1 MSFSLSSQI
10 CLFRSSLSSL
20 PVSAS
25 SVLSVSSSRVNGG
38 ENGGK
43 ARRALAWIT
52 RGINFTF
59 QSLLLSLIS
68 WFSGYEIFEKRLLLL
83 WISLSPSLSL
93 CVNTHL
99 TKIKGRLTTSCYCLH
114 YLALRSLPDSTPT
127 SAVTCR
133 EGHKPL
139 NKRLSTVKVLYVKV
153 HHNVTCS
160 LYLIIP
166 TMINSNKTRKTTKE
180 IKNRQEIII

>member
-1 MSFSLSSQI
+1 MELVQWGISHSNSAVSFSLSSQI

-38 ENGGK
+38 EERGK

-68 WFSGYEIFEKRLLLL
+68 WLSGYEIFQKGLLLL
-83 WISLSPSLSL
+83 WSSAFLSLSL

-99 TKIKGRLTTSCYCLH
+99 TKTERQNNNFLLLFALSCTEVFPWFHPNISCHLQGGTQNSEQ
-114 YLALRSLPDSTPT
+114 A
-127 SAVTCR
+127 
-133 EGHKPL
+133 
-139 NKRLSTVKVLYVKV
+139 
-153 HHNVTCS
+153 
-160 LYLIIP
+160 IIHSQGSVCQSP
-166 TMINSNKTRKTTKE
+166 P
-180 IKNRQEIII
+180 